1 MADINSLVNAV
12 QSGNAVVSD
21 YHSAGRNQWWGTI
34 NDPTTGAAVG
44 QLHYNAATGDTF
56 ATPGFADTGEYRIN
70 NISFDQNTGA
80 VGKITDPSQV
90 YFQNPEQSND
100 FLSKVLSSP
109 ATQIAAA
116 YFLPNVGAE
125 LGTLLGVGNAAGT
138 ALATIAVQTSQGVDF
153 DTAVKNATVNAI
165 INSGSPEVAKEINAK
180 LQDPAVSN
188 ALTSVGASI
197 VKTGALGGGVDDMIK
212 NAGAALAGSA
222 AITATTGPDVS
233 PETSRA
239 VGAAVGGALTG
250 GVMGAATGAAGAYGQ
265 PTPEVPTPPAPVAP
279 PAPVS
284 EIPPTSVPAP
294 EVPPAT
300 PTPAKIDISAYTEV
314 PVNDMTAGVQVAGP
328 GGFEE
333 FKPGINQTKMGTYFT
348 GFNSQGA
355 LNTVPVIID
364 SATGQIVSATGT
376 PEDVSFLRLQNVSVL
391 RVDPN
396 KINPIYL
403 DKSPINPNIT
413 PEEFAALKDVTS
425 AKEVPSPETEF
436 ANKYPELAKLL
447 KTYGSLDV
455 AETAIGLDALM
466 KIPGVME
473 AMNAKYIKELEAGLA
488 KDPTYAPLLEEYKK
502 LTGKDYSPTDSNIPS
517 SDYGT
522 IEIVGK
528 KFKDVTQPFTPS
540 VIAPDSS
547 LVINVD
553 SKTGKAL
560 VMDSTGKVTVVDAG
574 ADIKKNQYVTV
585 DPATQ
590 TATAT
595 KTYPTVIAGTS
606 TAVAPG
612 SETLVKGQTK
622 TDVAISD
629 QPQTKTQTV
638 TKPTGENVYGGVGSG
653 GGGGPAAPI
662 TPEPFA
668 GGITD
673 KPSTTDKPVDKTD
686 TTKELPPVED
696 RTGKSTYIPEL
707 LIYSGKYPGGLG
719 RALGV
724 EGSTTPTP
732 TTGLTSYRGAGEI
745 EVGPGIERQNV
756 WNEASLRL
764 KDALGV

>member
-12 QSGNAVVSD
+12 QSGNAVVSG
-21 YHSAGRNQWWGTI
+21 YHSSGRNISWGTI
-34 NDPTTGAAVG
+34 NDPTTGEAVG
-44 QLHYNAATGDTF
+44 RLYHNAGTGDTF
-56 ATPGFADTGEYRIN
+56 ATPALGDTGEYRIN
-70 NISFDQNTGA
+70 NLSFDPSTGA

-109 ATQIAAA
+109 ATQIATA
-116 YFLPNVGAE
+116 YFLPSVGAE

-197 VKTGALGGGVDDMIK
+197 VKTGALGGSVDDMIK

-222 AITATTGPDVS
+222 ATTATTGPDVS

-265 PTPEVPTPPAPVAP
+265 PTPEPTPEAPTPPAPTNVSSIAPTEVVVAP
-279 PAPVS
+279 
-284 EIPPTSVPAP
+284 
-294 EVPPAT
+294 
-300 PTPAKIDISAYTEV
+300 DI
-314 PVNDMTAGVQVAGP
+314 QVAGGESLP
-328 GGFEE
+328 ELPQPKQGQLLVDKLGRPITIGVIE
-333 FKPGINQTKMGTYFT
+333 FGSDGVGRLVAAPVTGSAETGYSYQVSGEPQSLTQSQYERLFYKTNPSEYLRMAQEVYGKTGNIDAINEALSKGRNYLSSMGE
-348 GFNSQGA
+348 SVP
-355 LNTVPVIID
+355 TVE
-364 SATGQIVSATGT
+364 GQV
-376 PEDVSFLRLQNVSVL
+376 R
-391 RVDPN
+391 
-396 KINPIYL
+396 
-403 DKSPINPNIT
+403 
-413 PEEFAALKDVTS
+413 
-425 AKEVPSPETEF
+425 EVPTPETEF

-473 AMNAKYIKELEAGLA
+473 AMNANYIKELEAGLA
-488 KDPTYAPLLEEYKK
+488 KDPTYAPFLEEYKK
-502 LTGKDYSPTDSNIPS
+502 LTGKDYSPTAPYIPS
-517 SDYGT
+517 SDLGT
-522 IEIVGK
+522 VEIVGE
-528 KFKDVTQPFTPS
+528 KFKDATQPFTPS

-574 ADIKKNQYVTV
+574 ADIKKDQYVTV